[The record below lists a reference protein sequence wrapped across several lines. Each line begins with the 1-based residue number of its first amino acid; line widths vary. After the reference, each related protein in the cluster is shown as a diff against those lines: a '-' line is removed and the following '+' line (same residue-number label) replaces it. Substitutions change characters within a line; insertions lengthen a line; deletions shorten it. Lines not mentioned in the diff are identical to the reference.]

1 MSTVKPRILETTADR
16 ARMLLAIQLERDR
29 MAEAMRRNAGK
40 GVTLERRFPKVG
52 RNEPCPCKSGK
63 KFKRCHGVLEA
74 AALSN
79 NAKISA
85 QQNRRQ
91 P

>member
-16 ARMLLAIQLERDR
+16 ARHLLTEQLERDR

-40 GVTLERRFPKVG
+40 GVTLERRGPKIG
-52 RNEPCPCKSGK
+52 RNEPCPCRSGR
-63 KFKRCHGVLEA
+63 KFKHCHG
-74 AALSN
+74 
-79 NAKISA
+79 
-85 QQNRRQ
+85 RQ